1 MSESRKE
8 TESVRYPRPG
18 FMDVTISLFMW
29 SFMLL
34 ITTIFIPWSIASILC
49 FPLFDPHRKLQLI
62 IHRTWCNWVAKIY
75 PKWKYTHSGFDKLKK
90 GQNYV
95 VMSNHQSFAD
105 ILLLSFLPITF
116 RWTAKRAVFMVPLF
130 GWQFWLGGHLSI
142 VRGSE
147 KSRRNFMKR
156 AVRSLRSGISV
167 LIFPE
172 GTRSR
177 TGEIGPF
184 KAGGFVMAVRSGTPI
199 LPLVISGSSDA
210 LPKKSWVMIK
220 KTYPV
225 VRALDPIE
233 TKDKTEEDVAGMMKE
248 LRERMI
254 EAKKQTDAESA
265 RLFKQ
270 WTGTGK

>member
-1 MSESRKE
+1 MSESREDAK
-8 TESVRYPRPG
+8 SGQYPRAG
-18 FMDVTISLFMW
+18 IGDILVSLFMW

-34 ITTIFIPWSIASILC
+34 ITMLFIPWSIACILC

-62 IHRTWCNWVAKIY
+62 IHKTWGNAVAKIY
-75 PKWKYTHSGFDKLKK
+75 PKWKYVHHGFDKLKK

-105 ILLLSFLPITF
+105 ILLLTFLPITF
-116 RWTAKRAVFMVPLF
+116 RWTAKKSIFMVPLF

-142 VRGSE
+142 VRGSR
-147 KSRRNFMKR
+147 KSRRKFMQR
-156 AVRSLRSGISV
+156 AIKSLRSGISV

-184 KAGGFVMAVRSGTPI
+184 KAGGFVMAVRTGTPI

-210 LPKKSWVMIK
+210 LPKKSWITIK

-225 VRALDPIE
+225 VQTLDPIE
-233 TKDKTEEDVAGMMKE
+233 TKGKTEDDVADMMKE

-254 EAKKQTDAESA
+254 EAKKETDAQNA
-265 RLFKQ
+265 RLLKQ
-270 WTGTGK
+270 WTGK